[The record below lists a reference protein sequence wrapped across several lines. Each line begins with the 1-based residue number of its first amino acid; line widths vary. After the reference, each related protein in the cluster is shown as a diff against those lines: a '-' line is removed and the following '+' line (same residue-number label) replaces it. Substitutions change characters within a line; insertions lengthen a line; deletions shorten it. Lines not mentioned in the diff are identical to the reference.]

1 MKTLHLITLLLL
13 MAGCTA
19 PPATLT
25 SEQART
31 LARELANEK
40 AKALYACEPF
50 RNGPAPRFAQ
60 GRWVWRDRRGHGP
73 VDIEATVEFGAD
85 GSNRS
90 VEVLLLDS
98 RARLF

>member
-25 SEQART
+25 KEQART
-31 LARELANEK
+31 LAQELANEK
-40 AKALYACEPF
+40 AKALYDCEPF
-50 RNGPAPRFAQ
+50 RNGPAPRFVQ
-60 GRWVWRDRRGHGP
+60 GRWVWRDRRGYGP
-73 VDIEATVEFGAD
+73 ADIEAMVQFGAD